1 MLHNAKSL
9 STAPD
14 AGGRRRAWGSD
25 DEEDDDAA
33 DRKPLWQLMFLDE
46 VPLVASLHGDA
57 ASDAHDQQLW
67 PCAHCHLASKRLD
80 RTLVSVLQIE
90 GCTSSGASESLLDGL
105 LTPCTLQ

>member
-14 AGGRRRAWGSD
+14 VGRRRAWGSD

-46 VPLVASLHGDA
+46 VPLRASLPGDA
-57 ASDAHDQQLW
+57 AADAHDQQLW
-67 PCAHCHLASKRLD
+67 PCAHCHIASKRLD
-80 RTLVSVLQIE
+80 RTSVSRLQIE
-90 GCTSSGASESLLDGL
+90 RCTSNGASEGFFWTDCRPHVQCS
-105 LTPCTLQ
+105 

>member
-14 AGGRRRAWGSD
+14 VGRRRAWGSD

-46 VPLVASLHGDA
+46 VPLKASLPGDA
-57 ASDAHDQQLW
+57 AADAHDQQLW
-67 PCAHCHLASKRLD
+67 PCAHCHIASKRLHFGVSAPD
-80 RTLVSVLQIE
+80 RRMHVLWCI
-90 GCTSSGASESLLDGL
+90 
-105 LTPCTLQ
+105 